1 MAAEQNSHLVSAAI
15 QLGPIPEQLIE
26 SVEPVYP
33 VSGSTELCFP
43 PEYHRPLAGYFCHCI
58 ARDPNDLRSHV
69 RRIFLERE
77 QGQNMQLYAALFD
90 LFIALGNR
98 GSELRQRML
107 RLAKTNLESYQY
119 DLLHESL
126 AKGLD
131 SIGVPIV
138 HGSVLSRGIEGTLD
152 LVSPAVEEPT
162 GPRDALIEAREYLEY
177 SQLDEARSALE
188 RAVLEEPQRSDLHLE
203 LLAIYRSTRDESNFA
218 KMVRELDGMTNPMP
232 EAWQELAEFFRS
244 RNV

>member
-1 MAAEQNSHLVSAAI
+1 LAAEQNNHLVSAAI
-15 QLGPIPEQLIE
+15 QLGPIPEHLIE
-26 SVEPVYP
+26 SMEPMYP
-33 VSGSTELCFP
+33 VLGSTGLCFP
-43 PEYHRPLAGYFCHCI
+43 PEYHKLLADYFCHCI

-77 QGQNMQLYAALFD
+77 QGRNIRLYAALFD

-98 GSELRQRML
+98 GSELRHRML
-107 RLAKTNLESYQY
+107 RLAKANLEPHQY
-119 DLLHESL
+119 NLLHESL

-131 SIGVPIV
+131 SIGAPIV

-152 LVSPAVEEPT
+152 LVSPAVEERT

-177 SQLDEARSALE
+177 SQLDEARSLLE
-188 RAVLEEPQRSDLHLE
+188 RAVLQEPQRSDLHLE
-203 LLAIYRSTRDESNFA
+203 LLAIYRSTRNESNFA
-218 KMVRELDGMTNPMP
+218 KMVQELDGMTNPVP
-232 EAWQELAEFFRS
+232 KAWQELAEFFRS